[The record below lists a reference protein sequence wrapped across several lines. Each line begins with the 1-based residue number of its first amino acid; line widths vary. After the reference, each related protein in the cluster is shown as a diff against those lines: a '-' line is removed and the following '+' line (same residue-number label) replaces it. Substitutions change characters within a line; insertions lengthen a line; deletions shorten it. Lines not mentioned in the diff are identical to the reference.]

1 MMVFH
6 TEDSIAS
13 RGETQAHIAMV
24 FLALTWTFILL
35 RLWTRAYLISN
46 FGWDDSTMLL
56 AGVTTTFL
64 VEYVA
69 DS

>member
-1 MMVFH
+1 MAIH
-6 TEDSIAS
+6 NEDSIAS
-13 RGETQAHIAMV
+13 RGDTQAHIAMV
-24 FLALTWTFILL
+24 FIALTWIFILL
-35 RLWTRAYLISN
+35 RIWTRAYLISN

-56 AGVTTTFL
+56 AGVSPTFF

>member
-1 MMVFH
+1 MVIH
-6 TEDSIAS
+6 TADSIAS
-13 RGETQAHIAMV
+13 RGETQAHVAMT
-24 FLALTWTFILL
+24 FLALAWVFILL
-35 RLWTRAYLISN
+35 RIWTRAYLISN

-64 VEYVA
+64 PEYVA